1 MAERASG
8 GIGTG
13 NPKRRATKKAPNRS
27 SLTSRFARILG
38 IVNLPARILV
48 FGYRHLGDSLFLTPM
63 LRALA
68 RRYPAAEIVV
78 TAHGAGAAALASNPH
93 VSHIEKL
100 TGRGLAPK
108 LALLPRLRRKRFDA
122 AIVAQHTLPNAVL
135 ARALGCPVRVGLA
148 SRGCG
153 RWLTHPVADQG
164 LCHEADRYL
173 ALAAALDAAPVGAG
187 LEYHVPD
194 TDRSSARA
202 ALARHGLAGRLA
214 HGGARRP
221 PLVALFPGSSPE
233 WAFKRWP
240 AERFA
245 RLGTELVARH
255 GARVLVVGG
264 PADTAAMADVSAGI
278 TAAHAVD
285 DTPGSLGRFA
295 GLLAECDV
303 LITNDSGPMH
313 LAAAV
318 GTRVVD
324 LAGPSDP
331 RRTGPYGPGHVVIQ
345 KVPPGSPKDWATA
358 ADPALPMKLILVED
372 VLAAVGPLVADS
384 AAA

>member
-1 MAERASG
+1 M
-8 GIGTG
+8 T
-13 NPKRRATKKAPNRS
+13 P
-27 SLTSRFARILG
+27 
-38 IVNLPARILV
+38 PARILV

-78 TAHGAGAAALASNPH
+78 TAHGAGAAAIASNPH
-93 VSHIEKL
+93 VARIEKL
-100 TGRGLAPK
+100 AGRGLAPK
-108 LALLPRLRRKRFDA
+108 LRLLPRLRSQRFDA
-122 AIVAQHTLPNAVL
+122 VVVAQHTLPNAVL
-135 ARALGCPVRVGLA
+135 ARATGAAVRIGLG

-153 RWLTHPVADQG
+153 PWLTHPVTVPD

-173 ALAAALDAAPVGAG
+173 ALAAALDAPPVGAG
-187 LEYHVPD
+187 LEYHVSD
-194 TDRSSARA
+194 TDRAA
-202 ALARHGLAGRLA
+202 AHDALARHGLAGRLA
-214 HGGARRP
+214 HGGGRRP

-240 AERFA
+240 VDRFA

-264 PADTAAMADVSAGI
+264 PADTAAMAEVSAGI
-278 TAAHAVD
+278 AADHAVD
-285 DTPGSLGRFA
+285 DAPGSLGRFA
-295 GLLAECDV
+295 ALLAECDV
-303 LITNDSGPMH
+303 LVTNDSGPMH

-345 KVPPGSPKDWATA
+345 KVPPGSPKQWAAA
-358 ADPALPMKLILVED
+358 ADPALPMKLILVDE
-372 VLAAVGPLVADS
+372 VVAAVAPLLATP

>member
-1 MAERASG
+1 MTE
-8 GIGTG
+8 
-13 NPKRRATKKAPNRS
+13 
-27 SLTSRFARILG
+27 
-38 IVNLPARILV
+38 PARILV

-63 LRALA
+63 LRALGH
-68 RRYPAAEIVV
+68 RFPAAEIVV

-93 VSHIEKL
+93 VARIEKL
-100 TGRGLAPK
+100 AGRGLAPK
-108 LALLPRLRRKRFDA
+108 LGLLPRLRRQRFDA
-122 AIVAQHTLPNAVL
+122 AVVAQHTLPNAVL
-135 ARALGCPVRVGLA
+135 ARALGCRIRVGLA
-148 SRGCG
+148 SRGLG
-153 RWLTHPVADQG
+153 PWLTHPVTVPPLG
-164 LCHEADRYL
+164 HEADRYL
-173 ALAAALDAAPVGAG
+173 ALAAALDAPPVDAG
-187 LEYHVPD
+187 LEYHVA
-194 TDRSSARA
+194 TADRT
-202 ALARHGLAGRLA
+202 LARDSLARLGLAGRLA

-221 PLVALFPGSSPE
+221 RLVAVFPGSSPE

-245 RLGTELVARH
+245 RLGSELIARH

-264 PADTAAMADVSAGI
+264 PADTAAMAEVSAGI

-295 GLLAECDV
+295 ALLAECDV

-345 KVPPGSPKDWATA
+345 KVPPGSPKAWAGA
-358 ADPALPMKLILVED
+358 ADPALPMKSIHVED
-372 VLAAVGPLVADS
+372 VLAAVAPLLAN
-384 AAA
+384 AAAA